1 MVDADLSR
9 ALREAA
15 GDNGYP
21 LGGMGQ
27 SAVDAIA
34 DRVKDSADLET
45 LSELAEAIG
54 SDPMLTQQL
63 SDRVY
68 DLMREDF
75 RLQQERS
82 RGYGRG
88 F

>member
-1 MVDADLSR
+1 MANADLSR

-15 GDNGYP
+15 GDTGYP
-21 LGGMGQ
+21 FGGMSQ
-27 SAVDAIA
+27 SGVDAIA
-34 DRVKDSADLET
+34 DRFKDSADLEA
-45 LSELAEAIG
+45 LSELAEAIS
-54 SDPMLTQQL
+54 SDPILAQQL

-68 DLMREDF
+68 DLMREDW

-82 RGYGRG
+82 RGYGRS